1 MVINM
6 LTADYEQAY
15 ISSFAKVNAVL
26 NYEYETHINVI
37 NMNEEEQEKNN
48 DNNLQDINYEI
59 ELKKINGEEING
71 YISVCFQK
79 ENGALT
85 VIADKKIDE
94 EITKKVVKD
103 VSLALNEEPLASY
116 NFKNLKVF
124 IIYHFVY
131 VKENITVDNK
141 KILEE
146 LKALDQIENLNYEI
160 NLDNKIYK

>member
-116 NFKNLKVF
+116 NFKDLKDF

-131 VKENITVDNK
+131 VKENIIIDNK
-141 KILEE
+141 KLLED
-146 LKALDQIENLNYEI
+146 LKKSGEIENLKLDIII
-160 NLDNKIYK
+160 NPPTY

>member
-1 MVINM
+1 MKM
-6 LTADYEQAY
+6 PLTAYYEQAY

-48 DNNLQDINYEI
+48 DDNLQDINYEI
-59 ELKKINGEEING
+59 ELKKVNGEEING

-94 EITKKVVKD
+94 EITRKVVKD

-116 NFKNLKVF
+116 NFKDLNNF

-131 VKENITVDNK
+131 VKENVIIDNK
-141 KILEE
+141 KILEDFKS
-146 LKALDQIENLNYEI
+146 LGQIENLDYNIVI
-160 NLDNKIYK
+160 NPPTY

>member
-1 MVINM
+1 MKKQ
-6 LTADYEQAY
+6 LTAEYEQAY

-37 NMNEEEQEKNN
+37 NMNEEKQEKNN
-48 DNNLQDINYEI
+48 DDNLQDINYEI
-59 ELKKINGEEING
+59 ELKKVNGEEING

-85 VIADKKIDE
+85 VIANKKIDE
-94 EITKKVVKD
+94 KIIKKVVKD

-116 NFKNLKVF
+116 NFKVLKDF

-131 VKENITVDNK
+131 VKENVIIDNK
-141 KILEE
+141 KILEDFKS
-146 LKALDQIENLNYEI
+146 LGQIENLDYNIVVNPPAY
-160 NLDNKIYK
+160 

>member
-1 MVINM
+1 MKIP
-6 LTADYEQAY
+6 LTAEYEQAY

-37 NMNEEEQEKNN
+37 NMNEEKQEKNN
-48 DNNLQDINYEI
+48 DDNLQDINYEI
-59 ELKKINGEEING
+59 ELKKVNGEEING

-94 EITKKVVKD
+94 EIIKKVVKD

-116 NFKNLKVF
+116 NFKVLKDF

-131 VKENITVDNK
+131 VKENVIIDNK
-141 KILEE
+141 KILEDFKS
-146 LKALDQIENLNYEI
+146 LGQIENLDYNIVVNPPAY
-160 NLDNKIYK
+160 